1 MTCGNC
7 FHYRSSSR
15 CKNRSAS
22 TYNVIFPPESH
33 SCRMHMSNLL
43 KPFGWG
49 FNIIGSFIT
58 IALLITELVG
68 NSGGGETIDSEKN
81 GFEL

>member
-1 MTCGNC
+1 
-7 FHYRSSSR
+7 
-15 CKNRSAS
+15 
-22 TYNVIFPPESH
+22 
-33 SCRMHMSNLL
+33 MSNLL

-58 IALLITELVG
+58 IVLLITELVG